1 MSAATSPDRHS
12 TVAPPAL
19 VAIDFDGTLLRSD
32 GTLSER
38 TVRAVHDV
46 VQTGVRVMVVTG
58 RPPRWLAPIAELL
71 GHRGVAIAA
80 NGALVVDL
88 ATSEVLDSTH
98 LDVAAARVVIERL
111 RARYPATTFGVER
124 PDGFAHERGYPRGI
138 RNSERMPQVAYADSV
153 DELLAEPP
161 VKILARMTGVEIDEA
176 AEQAVT
182 VLDGVASVY
191 FSGADLLEIAAAD
204 VSKASTLA
212 RVAAR
217 WGIGSE
223 TVLAF
228 GDMPNDIPMLEWAG
242 RAVAVAN
249 AHPTVRAIVDEV
261 TASND
266 DDGVA
271 RVLERLLCPPAV
283 NRPAEACR

>member
-1 MSAATSPDRHS
+1 MRCAGSATCTSRCS
-12 TVAPPAL
+12 ISAPAPGL

-32 GTLSER
+32 GTLSDR
-38 TVRAVHDV
+38 TVRAVHGV
-46 VQTGVRVMVVTG
+46 VETGVRVMVVTG

-98 LDVAAARVVIERL
+98 LDVATARVVIDRL
-111 RARYPATTFGVER
+111 RTAFPATTFGVER

-153 DELLAEPP
+153 AELLAEPP
-161 VKILARMTGVEIDEA
+161 VKILARMSGIDIDA
-176 AEQAVT
+176 AAAQAIT
-182 VLDGVASVY
+182 VLDGTASVY

-217 WGIGSE
+217 WGIGAE
-223 TVLAF
+223 MVMAF

-242 RAVAVAN
+242 HAVAVAN

-271 RVLERLLCPPAV
+271 RILERLL
-283 NRPAEACR
+283 